1 MIVVFR
7 KAISVLDVFCK
18 GIIFSV
24 FESSE
29 KEMNYVLSRS
39 SDEKPEP
46 TRTGSG
52 DYVRLRGL
60 PYQCSREEI
69 SQFFEG

>member
-7 KAISVLDVFCK
+7 KVISVLVKDVFCK

-29 KEMNYVLSRS
+29 KEMDYVLSRS

-52 DYVRLRGL
+52 DCVRLRGL
-60 PYQCSREEI
+60 PYQC
-69 SQFFEG
+69 